1 MASLITPPP
10 VNTTEQ
16 IYFETSW
23 SILST
28 IGLMNVLYGSL
39 VLGITN
45 ISPITVVPI
54 IVSIACAVAN
64 GMCYYSFYGDY
75 QRIPS
80 LAAGIVADVMWL
92 IQEAGLSFY
101 SYQILIKILQHRDR
115 RVFLAC
121 FWSIMAVIVLIRASI
136 LVTRALDNFRKS
148 SSMQKLTSDLHIGYF
163 IAIALVECVS
173 SVFLLRVFAAAKE
186 SAVVFTWGTSLF
198 RHLTRSTEI
207 RLASL
212 SLIGLTRAITYSFQN
227 SAQKA
232 TSVASQVDRFVY
244 TLECLFP
251 VLLMIDILGSRLVA
265 AEQTFETLPTQNS
278 RQSARRQD
286 SAVEDNTSVP
296 NSDNTD
302 ALTSQSYFGRRKLS
316 SSSNSSKVPL
326 HIISSVKRVRTA
338 NSQANGSQE
347 QCPDILQKPK
357 NIDIAVSVNRPAEF
371 EDIEIHE
378 WK

>member
-1 MASLITPPP
+1 MASLITPPTTD
-10 VNTTEQ
+10 TTEA

-23 SILST
+23 AILST

-92 IQEAGLSFY
+92 
-101 SYQILIKILQHRDR
+101 HRDR

-121 FWSIMAVIVLIRASI
+121 FWSIMTVIVLIRASI
-136 LVTRALDNFRKS
+136 LVTRALDNFYES
-148 SSMQKLTSDLHIGYF
+148 SSMQKRTSDLHIGYF

-186 SAVVFTWGTSLF
+186 SAVVFTSGTSLF

-251 VLLMIDILGSRLVA
+251 VLLMIDTLGSKLVS
-265 AEQTFETLPTQNS
+265 AEQTFETSLPTQNS
-278 RQSARRQD
+278 QQIARRRH
-286 SAVEDNTSVP
+286 SGVEDNPSVL
-296 NSDNTD
+296 NSDNAET
-302 ALTSQSYFGRRKLS
+302 LTSQSLFGRRKLS

-326 HIISSVKRVRTA
+326 HIVSSGKRVITA
-338 NSQANGSQE
+338 GSQASGLQE
-347 QCPDILQKPK
+347 QCPDILQRPK
-357 NIDIAVSVNRPAEF
+357 DIGIAVSVNRPVEF
-371 EDIEIHE
+371 ENIEIHE

>member
-1 MASLITPPP
+1 M
-10 VNTTEQ
+10 NTTEQ

-23 SILST
+23 AILST
-28 IGLMNVLYGSL
+28 IGLMNALYGGL
-39 VLGITN
+39 VVGITN

-64 GMCYYSFYGDY
+64 GMCYYSFYGNY

-101 SYQILIKILQHRDR
+101 SYQILVKILQHRDR

-121 FWSIMAVIVLIRASI
+121 FWSIMAVIVLLRASI
-136 LVTRALDNFRKS
+136 LVTRALDNFYQS

-173 SVFLLRVFAAAKE
+173 AVFLLRVFAAAKK
-186 SAVVFTWGTSLF
+186 SAVVFTSATSLF

-244 TLECLFP
+244 TLECMFP

-278 RQSARRQD
+278 RQAARRQHG
-286 SAVEDNTSVP
+286 SVEDNASVP
-296 NSDNTD
+296 NSDDTK
-302 ALTSQSYFGRRKLS
+302 ALTSQSFFERRKLS
-316 SSSNSSKVPL
+316 SSNDSSTVPL
-326 HIISSVKRVRTA
+326 HVISSVKRVRTT
-338 NSQANGSQE
+338 SQASGSQE
-347 QCPDILQKPK
+347 QCPDIVQRPK
-357 NIDIAVSVNRPAEF
+357 NIGIAVSVNRPAEF
-371 EDIEIHE
+371 EDIEIHG

>member
-1 MASLITPPP
+1 MASLITPPTTD
-10 VNTTEQ
+10 TTEA

-23 SILST
+23 AILST

-92 IQEAGLSFY
+92 
-101 SYQILIKILQHRDR
+101 
-115 RVFLAC
+115 
-121 FWSIMAVIVLIRASI
+121 
-136 LVTRALDNFRKS
+136 VT
-148 SSMQKLTSDLHIGYF
+148 
-163 IAIALVECVS
+163 LVECVS

-186 SAVVFTWGTSLF
+186 SAVVFTSGTSLF

-251 VLLMIDILGSRLVA
+251 VLLMIDTLGSKLVS
-265 AEQTFETLPTQNS
+265 AEQTFETSLPTQNS
-278 RQSARRQD
+278 QQIARRRH
-286 SAVEDNTSVP
+286 SGVEDNNSVL
-296 NSDNTD
+296 NSDNTET
-302 ALTSQSYFGRRKLS
+302 LTSQSLFGRRKLS

-326 HIISSVKRVRTA
+326 HIVSSGKRVITA
-338 NSQANGSQE
+338 GSQASGLQE
-347 QCPDILQKPK
+347 QCPDILQRPK
-357 NIDIAVSVNRPAEF
+357 DIGIAVSVNRPVEF
-371 EDIEIHE
+371 ENIEIHE